1 MTIASSRL
9 MQIKHMMCF
18 LTCTEK
24 VDVNNNLICLI
35 WIIFEKLMAISMF
48 VAKFFPV
55 VSGMYCSTL
64 IVKIAMVRMQRT
76 KMTGCFIIHC
86 LGLRINV

>member
-35 WIIFEKLMAISMF
+35 WIIFEKLVAISMF
-48 VAKFFPV
+48 VAKFFQLSV
-55 VSGMYCSTL
+55 AC
-64 IVKIAMVRMQRT
+64 IVL
-76 KMTGCFIIHC
+76 H
-86 LGLRINV
+86 